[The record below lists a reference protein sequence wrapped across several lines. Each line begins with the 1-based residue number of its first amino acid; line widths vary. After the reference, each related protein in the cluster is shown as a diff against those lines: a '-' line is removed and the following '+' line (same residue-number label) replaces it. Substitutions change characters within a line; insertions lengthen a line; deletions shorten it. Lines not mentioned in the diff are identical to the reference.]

1 MFEFEAYEVL
11 KTKEFTVV
19 NDCFQNEYN
28 EKIGHYGQT
37 LFSVWNIKLDD
48 KLGCRKKFI
57 KSLGKNSCFLTNLF
71 LYL

>member
-37 LFSVWNIKLDD
+37 LSNANQGLNPIAI
-48 KLGCRKKFI
+48 GFI
-57 KSLGKNSCFLTNLF
+57 FLF
-71 LYL
+71 HW

>member
-1 MFEFEAYEVL
+1 MFEFEAYKVL

-37 LFSVWNIKLDD
+37 LVIFAIVCVISAYHLFEKRSDRYRMQIVNESTDI
-48 KLGCRKKFI
+48 
-57 KSLGKNSCFLTNLF
+57 NLF
-71 LYL
+71 

>member
-37 LFSVWNIKLDD
+37 LNRVRNKGVQLIF
-48 KLGCRKKFI
+48 
-57 KSLGKNSCFLTNLF
+57 
-71 LYL
+71 

>member
-1 MFEFEAYEVL
+1 MFEFEEYEVL

-37 LFSVWNIKLDD
+37 LNN
-48 KLGCRKKFI
+48 
-57 KSLGKNSCFLTNLF
+57 SLSDIRFYS

>member
-28 EKIGHYGQT
+28 EKIGHYGQK
-37 LFSVWNIKLDD
+37 LFSARYL
-48 KLGCRKKFI
+48 LFI
-57 KSLGKNSCFLTNLF
+57 ASLPFSIHSGAGESFK
-71 LYL
+71 

>member
-37 LFSVWNIKLDD
+37 LFSSHKSCHSKRCTGLIEVAQ
-48 KLGCRKKFI
+48 GTQGKK
-57 KSLGKNSCFLTNLF
+57 SRTEASVDNR
-71 LYL
+71 

>member
-28 EKIGHYGQT
+28 EKVGHYGQT
-37 LFSVWNIKLDD
+37 LFNLPK
-48 KLGCRKKFI
+48 
-57 KSLGKNSCFLTNLF
+57 FLTPWTVAHSPISIA
-71 LYL
+71 

>member
-37 LFSVWNIKLDD
+37 LFKDTQGNDYK
-48 KLGCRKKFI
+48 
-57 KSLGKNSCFLTNLF
+57 
-71 LYL
+71 